1 MQLSSAAQVWREFKG
16 SSQSHVTK
24 RLARGHIH
32 QTYVIESEGR
42 SIAILQ
48 KLNRHVF
55 PDPES
60 LIANANLIEPYLRS
74 SLGDLIALRIHA
86 RSGHPCYIDAEGE
99 YWRSYHYV
107 GKSRNL
113 NSPESEA
120 QCYSAGQAFGRFQAS
135 LRDLGENDLRIC
147 IEGFQDFAV
156 VSRGFVSA
164 IQSDVRGRL
173 AGSRQVARSLDA
185 LKEQAP
191 PLSGPSGVVH
201 GDGKF
206 NNLLIDQSE
215 DRVVAVLDLDTVMW
229 HRRALD
235 FGDLVRA
242 GAVKG
247 AEHDEQAE
255 LDLGRVRAFAAGFRA
270 GAGDLVPE
278 TDKLVDAL
286 LHVTCML
293 SLRFY
298 TDHLNGDEYF
308 GVEAPGDN
316 LLRAKGQSAL
326 FAQLLRRRDELHGAI
341 DSE

>member
-1 MQLSSAAQVWREFKG
+1 MQTSSAAQVWREFMG
-16 SSQSHVTK
+16 SGQAHVTK

-48 KLNRHVF
+48 RLNRHVF
-55 PDPES
+55 PDPEG
-60 LIANANLIEPYLRS
+60 LIANADRIEPYLKA
-74 SLGDLIALRIHA
+74 SLGDLIAPRIQA
-86 RSGHPCYIDAEGE
+86 RSGRPCYIDAQGE
-99 YWRSYHYV
+99 YWRAFEYV
-107 GKSRNL
+107 ARSRNL
-113 NSPESEA
+113 NSPKSES
-120 QCYSAGQAFGRFQAS
+120 QCYSAGQAFGLFQTA
-135 LRDLGENDLRIC
+135 LRSLGENDVRIC
-147 IEGFQDFAV
+147 IDGFQDFAV
-156 VSRGFVSA
+156 VSRRFVSA

-173 AGSRQVARSLDA
+173 ADSRHIASRLDA
-185 LKEQAP
+185 LQDQAP

-242 GAVKG
+242 GAVRG
-247 AEHDEQAE
+247 AEQDEQAE

-270 GAGDLVPE
+270 GAGDLLPK
-278 TDKLVDAL
+278 TGQLVDAL

-308 GVEAPGDN
+308 RVQAPGDN
-316 LLRAKGQSAL
+316 LQRAKGQSAL
-326 FAQLLRRRDELHGAI
+326 FRQLLRRRDELRDAI